1 MGSRPNRPR
10 GRSKKRNVFQISV
23 SRHKENNP
31 LEEGGRG
38 TRTKLLEFNLILKK
52 EDERER
58 ERVKY
63 IHLAQVT
70 IR

>member
-1 MGSRPNRPR
+1 
-10 GRSKKRNVFQISV
+10 
-23 SRHKENNP
+23 
-31 LEEGGRG
+31 LEEGGRE
-38 TRTKLLEFNLILKK
+38 TRTKLLEFNLILEK

-58 ERVKY
+58 MKY